1 MIAEGL
7 LQDFKLAYRALSK
20 RPGPTIAAV
29 LTLAVGLGVAISVF
43 SFFSAV
49 FVRPLPFKK
58 PGGLVQIWKT
68 TRNPPS
74 SHNLVS
80 GEEFEALATTQP
92 LDSIAAYVTAKPVLK
107 QGATPEQLTAAYVS
121 PSLFAT
127 LGVAP
132 TLGRSFSEEEAKT
145 GAAHTVV
152 ISHLLW
158 KRFFD
163 SRLSVLGQPLS
174 LNDKLYTV
182 VGVMPESFQFP
193 VSADT
198 AHLWM
203 PLSVF
208 LAERG
213 PKVSSLYLIGRL
225 KDDVPIVQAQTE
237 LSEIEDR
244 LRAGAQQ
251 PSGEFGTR
259 LVPLSEA
266 ISGDFRPLLSML
278 LVAGC
283 LLLAIATANVANL
296 QLAQAAARLRDL
308 AIRTALGATR
318 LRIVRERMTEAF
330 LLVITGAALA
340 IVAAQLGLYYFK
352 ELAPNVPRIKEASIE
367 SRVLVFAIL
376 LSVVVALIIGFVGA
390 LTPRSLNTIEVL
402 KSGSARLPKRR
413 APLGSLFLVLEVS
426 IALTLLVGA
435 GLTID
440 SLYRLSRVDLGFN
453 PSGVLTMTVSVNP
466 LEVRQRTKLV
476 GLYKD
481 ILERVRNLPG
491 VTSAAVTNIRPLS
504 GGGIR
509 DSFDSARAVVADVGS
524 PKWAWRSV
532 ISEQYF
538 STVGTPVLA
547 GREITDADHAPNNR
561 LVVINKEMARRY
573 WPNMNPIGEKISL
586 EGGLTYE
593 IVGLVGNA
601 TNSLDAA
608 PEPQMYFPYWQGP
621 IGSLSIIVRT
631 SGNPLALV
639 PSIQSAV
646 SSVDPNRA
654 IANIRP
660 MEDYVEDWLVSY
672 WFRASLFAVF
682 GGLAV
687 VLAALGLYSVMSFFV
702 TQRTNEI
709 GVRMALGAQPVSV
722 AALVVARGMK
732 IAAIGLILGSFGAF
746 AMGQLLSGFLFGVS
760 SRDPKIFAGATLLTL
775 LVTMAA
781 AYLPA
786 RRAAMIDPWKALR
799 HE

>member
-1 MIAEGL
+1 MIAVGL
-7 LQDFKLAYRALSK
+7 IQDFKLAYRALSK

-29 LTLAVGLGVAISVF
+29 LTLAVGLGVTTSVF

-49 FVRPLPFKK
+49 FVRPLPFSK
-58 PGGLVQIWKT
+58 PGELVQIWKT
-68 TRNPPS
+68 THNPPS
-74 SHNLVS
+74 KHNIVS
-80 GEEFEALATTQP
+80 GEEFEALATAQS

-132 TLGRSFSEEEAKT
+132 TIGRPFSEEAKT
-145 GAAHTVV
+145 GAARTVV

-158 KRFFD
+158 QRLFD
-163 SRLSVLGQPLS
+163 SSPSVLGQPLT
-174 LNDKLYTV
+174 LDDKLYTV

-198 AHLWM
+198 AQLWM

-225 KDDVPIVQAQTE
+225 KDGVPMVQAQAE
-237 LSEIEDR
+237 LSAIEDR

-251 PSGEFGTR
+251 PGGEFGTR

-266 ISGDFRPLLSML
+266 ISGDFRPLLSL
-278 LVAGC
+278 LLLAAC
-283 LLLAIATANVANL
+283 LLLALASANVANL

-308 AIRTALGATR
+308 AMRTALGATR
-318 LRIVRERMTEAF
+318 LRIVRERMAEAF
-330 LLVITGAALA
+330 LLVITGVALA
-340 IVAAQLGLYYFK
+340 IVAAQLSLDSLKGLT
-352 ELAPNVPRIKEASIE
+352 PNVPRIKEASIE
-367 SRVLVFAIL
+367 WRVLVFAIL
-376 LSVVVALIIGFVGA
+376 LAVLVALIIGLIGA
-390 LTPRSLNTIEVL
+390 LTPRSLNIAEVL

-435 GLTID
+435 GLTIN

-453 PSGVLTMTVSVNP
+453 PSSVLTMTVSINP
-466 LEVRQRTKLV
+466 LEVRQRAKLV
-476 GLYKD
+476 GLYRGL
-481 ILERVRNLPG
+481 LERVRNLPG
-491 VTSAAVTNIRPLS
+491 VTSAGVTSIRPLS

-509 DSFDSARAVVADVGS
+509 DSFDSARAVIADEGS
-524 PKWAWRSV
+524 PKWAWRSA

-538 STVGTPVLA
+538 STVGTPVVA
-547 GREITDADHAPNNR
+547 GREFTEADHAPTNR
-561 LVVINKEMARRY
+561 LAVINEEMARRY

-586 EGGLTYE
+586 ESGLTYE
-593 IVGLVGNA
+593 IVGVVGNA
-601 TNSLDAA
+601 RNSLDAA
-608 PEPQMYFPYWQGP
+608 PDPQMYFPYWQDT
-621 IGSLSIIVRT
+621 IGSLSIVVRT
-631 SGNPLALV
+631 SGDPLALV

-654 IANIRP
+654 IANIRA
-660 MEDYVEDWLVSY
+660 MEDYVDDWLVSY
-672 WFRASLFAVF
+672 RFRASLFAIF

-709 GVRMALGAQPVSV
+709 GVRMALGAQPGSV

-732 IAAIGLILGSFGAF
+732 MAAIGVILGLFGAF
-746 AMGQLLSGFLFGVS
+746 VMGQLLSGFLFGVS

-775 LVTMAA
+775 LVTMVAT
-781 AYLPA
+781 YLPA
-786 RRAAMIDPWKALR
+786 RRAAMLDPWKALR
-799 HE
+799 YE